1 MKNIL
6 EIFQKNNG
14 ILYVL
19 GHPNYKVSE
28 DIEFV
33 SLKTKNILIPQERNG
48 YFRVGL
54 DGSYYLVYITFWET
68 VNQKKVPNDMVID
81 HIDGNKQNNQL
92 ANLRLVSQSENMK
105 NAYLNGHKTQVSVKQ
120 YSWEGEYVASY
131 PTIRAAAQAVSV
143 LEAGLKEATNR
154 HGTCGGF
161 YWLRENDPVTIEEVI
176 VSWISEGFTIIKG
189 YPTYCI
195 NKEGQVYGKR
205 NKKLATV
212 HYYSSGKPWVF
223 LEGKRVL
230 IEKIMP

>member
-1 MKNIL
+1 
-6 EIFQKNNG
+6 
-14 ILYVL
+14 
-19 GHPNYKVSE
+19 
-28 DIEFV
+28 
-33 SLKTKNILIPQERNG
+33 
-48 YFRVGL
+48 
-54 DGSYYLVYITFWET
+54 
-68 VNQKKVPNDMVID
+68 MVID

-120 YSWEGEYVASY
+120 YSLEGEYVASY

-143 LEAGLKEATNR
+143 LEAGLKEVTNR

-161 YWLRENDPVTIEEVI
+161 YWLRENDPVTIEEVM
-176 VSWISEGFTIIKG
+176 VFWLPEGFTIIKG

-212 HYYSSGKPWVF
+212 HYYPSRKP
-223 LEGKRVL
+223 
-230 IEKIMP
+230 